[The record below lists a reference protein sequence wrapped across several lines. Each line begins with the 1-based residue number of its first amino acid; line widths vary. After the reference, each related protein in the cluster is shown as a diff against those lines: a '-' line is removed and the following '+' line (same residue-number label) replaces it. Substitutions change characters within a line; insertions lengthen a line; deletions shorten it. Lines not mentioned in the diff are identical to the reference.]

1 MSVSEKID
9 PIYSWALKS
18 GTMLKNRKI
27 KTDKK
32 EKKTDKSTVDN
43 ILSLFQSILDPKDAA
58 LMTMMYIKRQIAR
71 EEIEETAGHFLLQ
84 KLYEFYNNYHNDDRK
99 LRDNISKFLTLM
111 KWAYESK
118 IEEEIEDFNAFIEY
132 IRKKG

>member
-9 PIYSWALKS
+9 PIYNWALKA

-84 KLYEFYNNYHNDDRK
+84 KLYEFYNNYYNDDRK